1 MTTKSKAIEQL
12 AAIKTERD
20 RLNAEAQA
28 INAKADTLRDQLAEL
43 EAAASGDAEAVAA
56 ATAALAAALEAGDRE
71 AMESARNRAAAASK
85 AEAKANARETE
96 ITALKA
102 AIAGLHEKA
111 RPIGQRMMELA
122 DHERA
127 LTGQRLDEV
136 AAEIRAAYLEQ
147 IGGMA
152 EVAAKAQ
159 ALNLIALKI
168 DHPRNYA
175 PAPFQMPSLVGGN
188 ICDSGQVAID
198 LEPLRHTAI
207 SALVES
213 LHAEGF
219 TAGV

>member
-20 RLNAEAQA
+20 RLSAEAQA
-28 INAKADTLRDQLAEL
+28 INAKADTLRQQLAEL
-43 EAAASGDAEAVAA
+43 EAAATGDAEAVAA

-71 AMESARNRAAAASK
+71 AIESARNRAAAASK

-96 ITALKA
+96 IKALRA
-102 AIAGLHEKA
+102 AIAGLQDKA
-111 RPIGQRMMELA
+111 RPIGQRMFDLSEQ
-122 DHERA
+122 EKA

-136 AAEIRAAYLEQ
+136 AADVGQRYRAKMGELAV
-147 IGGMA
+147 IVA
-152 EVAAKAQ
+152 EAQ
-159 ALNLIALKI
+159 ALSLTAIRI
-168 DHPRNYA
+168 DRPGNYA
-175 PAPFQMPSLVGGN
+175 PPPFAMPSLVGES
-188 ICDSGQVAID
+188 ICESGRVAID
-198 LEPLRHTAI
+198 LAPMRDKAI